1 MRSIPC
7 LSAISLLLVG
17 VSAFAAG
24 SPAKLPEV
32 RVSGIRRAFHN
43 GEHDAFTD
51 LCRFRDR
58 LYLTFRS
65 CPDGHMVHPTAR
77 IIVLAP

>member
-7 LSAISLLLVG
+7 LSTISLLLVG
-17 VSAFAAG
+17 ISAFAAG